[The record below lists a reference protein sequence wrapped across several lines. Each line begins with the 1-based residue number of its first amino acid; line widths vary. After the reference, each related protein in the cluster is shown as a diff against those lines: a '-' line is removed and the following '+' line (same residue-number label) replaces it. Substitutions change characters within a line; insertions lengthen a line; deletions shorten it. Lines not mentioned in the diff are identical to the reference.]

1 MEKVKVIQ
9 RYLAKQIFSST
20 LLVFS
25 ALLVLFTFL
34 DLIHELNDIGIGNYH
49 LFYAFVYVLFGI
61 PGHVYELF
69 PIAALIGTI
78 FALAQLGANS
88 EITVMRVSGMSST
101 DLAGFLFKIGL
112 VFVALTFVF
121 GEALAPM
128 SDAAAQKLRLKA
140 TKSVVAQEFRSGLW
154 VKDESSFIN
163 VREVLPDTT
172 LVHIRVFEFDAKHEL
187 KSISFARQGTYKG
200 GNLWA
205 LSGVVR
211 TNFGDGEITVSS
223 IPDYD
228 WKSVLTP
235 DLLSVLLIFPE
246 HMSILTLHHYI
257 DHLVENKQQAT
268 RYQIAFWTKFVYPFA
283 VLVMMLIALPFAFHR
298 RRQGGIGAKI
308 VVGIMIGLVF
318 YLMNQLSAR
327 VGLIN
332 DWPPFLSAAMPTIA
346 FLIFAVAALWWVERR

>member
-1 MEKVKVIQ
+1 MKVIQ
-9 RYLAKQIFSST
+9 RYLARQIFAST

-34 DLIHELNDIGIGNYH
+34 DLIHELNDVGIGNYH
-49 LFYAFVYVLFGI
+49 LFYAFVYVLLGI

-69 PIAALIGTI
+69 PIASLIGTI
-78 FALAQLGANS
+78 FALSHLGANS

-101 DLAGFLFKIGL
+101 DMAGFLFKIGL
-112 VFVALTFVF
+112 VFVALTFLF
-121 GEALAPM
+121 GEVLAPM

-140 TKSVVAQEFRSGLW
+140 TKSVVAQAFRSGLW
-154 VKDESSFIN
+154 VKDDTNFIN
-163 VREVLPDTT
+163 VREVLPDAT
-172 LVHIRVFEFDAKHEL
+172 LMHVRVFEFDARHAL
-187 KSISFARQGTYKG
+187 KSISFAKEGIYKG
-200 GNLWA
+200 NNLWM

-211 TNFGDGEITVSS
+211 TNFGNGAVTVSS
-223 IPDYD
+223 IPDYM

-257 DHLVENKQQAT
+257 LHLVENKQQAT

-283 VLVMMLIALPFAFHR
+283 VLVMMLIALPFAYHR
-298 RRQGGIGAKI
+298 WRQGGISAKI
-308 VVGIMIGLVF
+308 VTGIMIGLVF
-318 YLMNQLSAR
+318 YLLNQLSAR
-327 VGLIN
+327 IGLIN

-346 FLIFAVAALWWVERR
+346 FFILAVSALWWVERR